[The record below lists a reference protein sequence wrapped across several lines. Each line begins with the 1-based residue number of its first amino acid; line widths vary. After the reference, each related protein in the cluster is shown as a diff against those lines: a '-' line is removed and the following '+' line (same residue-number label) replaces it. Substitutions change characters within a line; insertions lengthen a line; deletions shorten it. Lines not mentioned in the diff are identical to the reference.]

1 MTDSKIIQAVIKKV
15 IENGWEYDFS
25 VTDKP
30 NFEKAEYFSI
40 NEEGMLSV
48 SFSGGCGRTWIHW
61 GMMLFDHSFAE
72 AFWGKGPAGFMI
84 DIATIPKNFNAKEFL
99 KVLQEAGPLY
109 MERCEGADVQ
119 VINDQ
124 LSWQFHLRQMVLEKN
139 HIEYLKK
146 FGTDYLF

>member
-1 MTDSKIIQAVIKKV
+1 MDRDTKIVEGALKKA

-84 DIATIPKNFNAKEFL
+84 DIATIPKGFDAKEFI
-99 KVLQEAGPLY
+99 KVLQDAGPLY
-109 MERCEGADVQ
+109 LEKCGDADVQ
-119 VINDQ
+119 VIDTKRC
-124 LSWQFHLRQMVLEKN
+124 WQFHLRQMVLEEN
-139 HIEYLKK
+139 PIEYLKK
-146 FGTDYLF
+146 FL